1 VVEPEDPQPF
11 LRFLGDSIAA
21 HGPDLLSKAVARYRR
36 FIHVIDPAPLL
47 DSNRLSAAL
56 RDWQP
61 ALARWIP
68 PAEAALRPLAT
79 RWLAHRFSLPML
91 KGRGELRESCDGI
104 VHLYA
109 ASLRYAGA
117 SARTRALQGRHRQ
130 RRVLLPIATFA
141 ARGVALVRRRALNQ
155 AGWSLNSVISAGAKT
170 RIGGPQNPV
179 PRLT

>member
-1 VVEPEDPQPF
+1 MVEPEDPQPF

-47 DSNRLSAAL
+47 DSNRL
-56 RDWQP
+56 R
-61 ALARWIP
+61 
-68 PAEAALRPLAT
+68 AALRPLAT

-91 KGRGELRESCDGI
+91 KGRGELRESCVGI

-117 SARTRALQGRHRQ
+117 FAETLQRPLERALYKVAIGSAEFFYRSLHLPRE
-130 RRVLLPIATFA
+130 VLPWFA
-141 ARGVALVRRRALNQ
+141 AAR
-155 AGWSLNSVISAGAKT
+155 
-170 RIGGPQNPV
+170 
-179 PRLT
+179 